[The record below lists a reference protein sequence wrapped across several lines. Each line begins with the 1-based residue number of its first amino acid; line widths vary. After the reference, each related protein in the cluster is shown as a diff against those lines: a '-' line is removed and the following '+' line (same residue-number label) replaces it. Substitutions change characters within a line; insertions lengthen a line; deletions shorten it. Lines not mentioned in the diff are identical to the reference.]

1 MPTIAYKGEKKK
13 VPAKYVPKGLTKS
26 DKKKQV
32 RSIMKQTT
40 RPKRDSAST
49 RRSSHAVK
57 FEQKFGYKVT
67 SARVTKELI
76 KPEGKRQILANGR
89 AAYYTGGSRPNQTP
103 SSWAFARLA
112 AVLAT
117 NGKARAVDRAIYD
130 KYKI

>member
-1 MPTIAYKGEKKK
+1 MQISYRGRSRRVPT
-13 VPAKYVPKGLTKS
+13 KYVPKGLTKS

-32 RSIMKQTT
+32 KSLIEGTK
-40 RPKRDSAST
+40 RPQLDSAST
-49 RRSSHAVK
+49 RRSSHVAK
-57 FEQKFGYKVT
+57 FERKYGYKIT
-67 SARVTKELI
+67 SKRVTQELI
-76 KPEGKRQILANGR
+76 KPEGKRQILAKGR

-130 KYKI
+130 KYKL